1 MTAAAEQ
8 PPAPAQPSDAAES
21 SDTAQSLN
29 TPQSLNTAQPLAA
42 DAPETAGDGP
52 PIGPGDVSE
61 VDAPTPAP
69 PVPQWNIANI
79 LTVARLALVPVFL
92 VLFLHAGGR
101 ETVWRLGAA
110 VVFMIASYTD
120 RLDGQL
126 ARQRGLIT
134 DFGKIADPIADKAL
148 MGSALVALSAQD
160 RLWWWV
166 TAVILVRFWV
176 IRYGVIA
183 ASRGGKLKTLL
194 QGLSIWIFVLP
205 LGAIPGLSW
214 LTWVSDVIM
223 AAALGVTVVTGVDY
237 VVKAIQLRRA
247 APAQRTAAESGADRV
262 AP

>member
-1 MTAAAEQ
+1 
-8 PPAPAQPSDAAES
+8 
-21 SDTAQSLN
+21 
-29 TPQSLNTAQPLAA
+29 
-42 DAPETAGDGP
+42 
-52 PIGPGDVSE
+52 
-61 VDAPTPAP
+61 
-69 PVPQWNIANI
+69 
-79 LTVARLALVPVFL
+79 
-92 VLFLHAGGR
+92 VLLLHAGGR
-101 ETVWRLGAA
+101 ETPWRLGAA

-126 ARQRGLIT
+126 ARERGLIT

-148 MGSALVALSAQD
+148 MGAALVALSAQG

-166 TAVILVRFWV
+166 TAAILVRELGITLLRFWV
-176 IRYGVIA
+176 IKYGVIA

-214 LTWVSDVIM
+214 LTWASDVIM

-237 VVKAIQLRRA
+237 VVKAIQLRRGAPVRSAA
-247 APAQRTAAESGADRV
+247 APAPESGAGQV

>member
-8 PPAPAQPSDAAES
+8 PPA
-21 SDTAQSLN
+21 
-29 TPQSLNTAQPLAA
+29 TAQPPVAEPL
-42 DAPETAGDGP
+42 ETVGDGP
-52 PIGPGDVSE
+52 PLSPADVSAG
-61 VDAPTPAP
+61 DGSGPPA

-79 LTVARLALVPVFL
+79 LTVTRLALVPVFL
-92 VLFLHAGGR
+92 VLLLHAGGR
-101 ETVWRLGAA
+101 ESLWRLGAA

-148 MGSALVALSAQD
+148 MGSALIALSAQG

-166 TAVILVRFWV
+166 TAAILVRELGITLLRFWV
-176 IRYGVIA
+176 IKYGVIA
-183 ASRGGKLKTLL
+183 ASKGGKLKTLL
-194 QGLSIWIFVLP
+194 QGLSIWIYVLP
-205 LGAIPGLSW
+205 LGAVPGLGW
-214 LTWVSDVIM
+214 TTWVSAVIM

-247 APAQRTAAESGADRV
+247 APARRAAAEPRVTESGSGRV